1 MSETEKLIE
10 LVKERPYLY
19 DMNDPEYKN
28 RAKRLATWKEIT
40 EEMGSGH
47 ADIWLARWK
56 GLKDNYVKYKKSTE
70 PAHADTY
77 KNYKN
82 WPWAEHLM
90 FLDDYFTSRR
100 MPKYKP
106 KPREETQVPSIVEYI
121 IPHEHTTKDESEDS
135 SKETEEQE
143 STDEEQDDQ
152 KLDGVDHFFLSYAQS
167 FKKLPVRMQIML
179 KLDIATLFSRYELQA
194 DGVTPESIDNI
205 PRVVPHPVKTEFD
218 FSFNIDD

>member
-1 MSETEKLIE
+1 
-10 LVKERPYLY
+10 
-19 DMNDPEYKN
+19 MNDPEYKN

-40 EEMGSGH
+40 EEMGSGN
-47 ADIWLARWK
+47 AETWLARWK
-56 GLKDNYVKYKKSTE
+56 GLKDNFVKYKKSSE

-100 MPKYKP
+100 MPKYSP
-106 KPREETQVPSIVEYI
+106 RPRETQPPSIVEYI
-121 IPHEHTTKDESEDS
+121 IPHEHASNEISQDS
-135 SKETEEQE
+135 SIDHSNKPEQSEE
-143 STDEEQDDQ
+143 STDDEEDSQ

-179 KLDIATLFSRYELQA
+179 KLDIATLFARYELQA
-194 DGVTPESIDNI
+194 DGVTPESFDNI
-205 PRVVPHPVKTEFD
+205 PRVVPLPVKTEFD
-218 FSFNIDD
+218 FTFNIDD